1 VNIVSIAIGG
11 MLGAVL
17 RFWTGVILFS
27 QVSSFPWPTLIVNV
41 TGSFLLGWFVEYGSK
56 KLKNQKVILGIQTGF
71 LGSFTTFSTF
81 SVELIHLVDGGRITL
96 AAVYFTASLILGL
109 AAAALGMKTNAAF
122 KKEAGVS

>member
-1 VNIVSIAIGG
+1 MNIISIAIGG

-56 KLKNQKVILGIQTGF
+56 QLKNKRVILGIQTGF

-81 SVELIHLVDGGRITL
+81 SVELVHLVDGGRITL
-96 AAVYFTASLILGL
+96 AAVYFTASLLLGL
-109 AAAALGMKTNAAF
+109 AAAALGMKTGAAF